1 MSDSTAEILKRLSG
15 YELESRGEREVKVR
29 ACVCLCVC
37 ACMRGVCGVC
47 ACVCVR
53 ACVRACVWSPFESSA
68 INRILRSVTFLYLS
82 VCLSRGKE

>member
-29 ACVCLCVC
+29 ACVCLCMC
-37 ACMRGVCGVC
+37 ACMRGVWCVRV
-47 ACVCVR
+47 CVC
-53 ACVRACVWSPFESSA
+53 ACVWSPFESSA
-68 INRILRSVTFLYLS
+68 INRILHSVTFLYLS